1 MSAWSNHL
9 YSLLAVGFCL
19 ILGKAI
25 YYLTPALPSNLYG
38 MLLLTT
44 LLHYRVINAEKMKAS
59 VQWVLRHMGVCFVPA
74 GVGIMAHQTLLK
86 EHGLNILF
94 IVVLTTLALMLFVA
108 WSYQTLN
115 KKQSSKEG
123 GRDD

>member
-1 MSAWSNHL
+1 MNTWFNHL

-19 ILGKAI
+19 FLGKAI

-44 LLHYRVINAEKMKAS
+44 LLHYRLINADKMKTS

-74 GVGIMAHQTLLK
+74 GVGIMAHETLLK
-86 EHGLNILF
+86 EHGFNILV
-94 IVVLTTLALMLFVA
+94 IVILTTIALMFFVA
-108 WSYQTLN
+108 WSYQTLHN
-115 KKQSSKEG
+115 KRNNSTEKYN
-123 GRDD
+123 D